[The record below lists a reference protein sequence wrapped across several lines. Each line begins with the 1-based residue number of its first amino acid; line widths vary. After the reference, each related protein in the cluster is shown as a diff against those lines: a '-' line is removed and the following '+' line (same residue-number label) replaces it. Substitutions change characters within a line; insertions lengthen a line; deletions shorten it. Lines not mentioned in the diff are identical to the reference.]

1 MAHATVRA
9 LTDDGGRIRVA
20 ISTATGGELTLSES
34 SPVMVEIDRRPV
46 GRWQQPTAT
55 DDGDTVSLEGLLE
68 GTELHAR
75 WSARR
80 LASQPVWEFSLVL
93 RNDSANPITV
103 TRMDPLSLVLADHG
117 RAASSDSD
125 GSSGTWQSHSF
136 RSAWGDEFRPET
148 GHTGHDLVL
157 ESRSGRS
164 SHGMIPWLGLQHS
177 DPNGERRAITIAP
190 AWSGNWHIHAMA
202 GGVIS
207 AGISPWQFFVEL
219 APGESVTAPSVVLTV
234 ASDLESATL
243 ALQRAVAAAIL
254 PRTAFSDSLPIEW
267 NHWWPYEDQEVTEQ
281 IIADNARAAHDLGIE
296 IATVDAGWFGSAD
309 AASVWQEQRGDWA
322 SVNTERFP
330 SGLEA
335 LGDSIR
341 AAGALPGMWIEAEA
355 VGASARLRAEHPELL
370 ALAVD
375 GRRHDPSYRLMTVSL
390 DADDHQFL
398 GYVCLGSEAGRTHV
412 LESMSRLITDT
423 GARWIKLDFNI
434 DPDAGC
440 TRTDHGHG
448 AGDGLLRHYEGLY
461 SVLDTLRE
469 RHPEIILE
477 SCSSGGL
484 RIDLG
489 LAKHVHCFF
498 LSDPDYTEHHL
509 EVLAGASRL
518 LPPVGILHWSW
529 SQWRGD
535 YPPSKLDWST
545 LGADAFDTMLRAAML
560 HRFGVSI
567 RLIELRPE
575 LTERL
580 SVHVALFHEVV
591 APFVRDGVLV
601 TLTPPP
607 ERGGGGER
615 TPSFQLTRDD
625 DRHIVACFVLDGGA
639 RPATVAPRG
648 LEVSQNYLVT
658 ELATGS
664 ATAMSGRELTEGG
677 IPLTGAPVVTSWL
690 LLIEPTTD

>member
-1 MAHATVRA
+1 MAHAMVRA
-9 LTDDGGRIRVA
+9 LSDEGGRVRV
-20 ISTATGGELTLSES
+20 TLTRSETDEVVS
-34 SPVMVEIDRRPV
+34 DAEALIVEIDRHPV
-46 GRWQQPTAT
+46 SRWQHPTVT
-55 DDGDTVSLEGLLE
+55 DDGASVVIDGLLE
-68 GTELHAR
+68 GTELNAR
-75 WSARR
+75 WSARQ
-80 LASQPVWEFSLVL
+80 LADQPVWEFALVL
-93 RNDSANPITV
+93 RNDSDKPLTI
-103 TRMDPLSLVLADHG
+103 TRMDPLSLALADHG
-117 RAASSDSD
+117 RAASNDTD
-125 GSSGTWQSHSF
+125 GASGVWRSHNY
-136 RSAWGDEFRPET
+136 RSAWGDEFRPES

-164 SHGMIPWLGLQHS
+164 SHGMIPWLGLEQHRA
-177 DPNGERRAITIAP
+177 DGTGRAITIAP

-202 GGVIS
+202 GGMIS

-234 ASDLESATL
+234 ADDLDSASV
-243 ALQRAVAAAIL
+243 ALQRAVASDLL
-254 PRTAFSDSLPIEW
+254 PRTEFTDSVPVEW

-281 IIADNARAAHDLGIE
+281 IIADNAVAAHDLGIE

-309 AASVWQEQRGDWA
+309 AASDWQEQRGDWA

-330 SGLEA
+330 SGLKA

-341 AAGALPGMWIEAEA
+341 AVGVLPGMWIEAEA

-390 DADDHQFL
+390 DPEDHTFL

-412 LESMSRLITDT
+412 LESMSRLITET

-448 AGDGLLRHYEGLY
+448 AGDGLFRHYEGLY
-461 SVLDTLRE
+461 AVLDEVRE
-469 RHPEIILE
+469 RHPEIMLE

-484 RIDLG
+484 RIDLR
-489 LAKHVHCFF
+489 LAQHVHGFF

-509 EVLAGASRL
+509 EVLAGAARL
-518 LPPVGILHWSW
+518 LPPIGILHWSW

-545 LGADAFDTMLRAAML
+545 LAVDAFDTMLRAAML
-560 HRFGVSI
+560 HRFGVSL

-580 SVHVALFHEVV
+580 REHVALFRGVLV
-591 APFVRDGVLV
+591 PFVRDGVLL
-601 TLTPPP
+601 TPTPPP
-607 ERGGGGER
+607 ERGGYGER
-615 TPSFQLTRDD
+615 TPSYQLVAPG
-625 DRHIVACFVLDGGA
+625 DRHVVAAFVLDGGI
-639 RPATVAPRG
+639 RPDALAVRSLDAAKAYR
-648 LEVSQNYLVT
+648 VT
-658 ELATGS
+658 DLTDGS
-664 ATAMSGRELTEGG
+664 AKTMTGGELTTPG
-677 IPLTGAPVVTSWL
+677 IPIEGAGSVTSWL
-690 LLIEPTTD
+690 LLVEPLTD